1 MISSTLPSQLRS
13 VSDSSA
19 SCMIRHVGEPQFRS
33 RRFRA
38 FCFPGAAIS
47 GLPSRAKPSPT
58 IKPVTLLLVLLPQNA
73 HMIDEKK
80 LELAGPISVIAA
92 IACAELGSRAL
103 ASWPTSSALWYLNL
117 EVFRAFEYSLNG
129 TVERLMTDGIAQAS
143 FVAAA
148 LFGLVCVSLMVK
160 VRLASA
166 LASNLSLLYS
176 GLLLLGA
183 YVASNPVAAGS
194 FSVSGLWTPSCLLAG
209 AIVLVSLVSSAI
221 SHRSYWRTIFA

>member
-1 MISSTLPSQLRS
+1 MLRNEHLQILGPAS
-13 VSDSSA
+13 V
-19 SCMIRHVGEPQFRS
+19 VGVIL
-33 RRFRA
+33 
-38 FCFPGAAIS
+38 CAAI
-47 GLPSRAKPSPT
+47 G
-58 IKPVTLLLVLLPQNA
+58 A
-73 HMIDEKK
+73 H
-80 LELAGPISVIAA
+80 
-92 IACAELGSRAL
+92 AL

-221 SHRSYWRTIFA
+221 SHRSYWRTIFS

>member
-1 MISSTLPSQLRS
+1 
-13 VSDSSA
+13 
-19 SCMIRHVGEPQFRS
+19 
-33 RRFRA
+33 
-38 FCFPGAAIS
+38 
-47 GLPSRAKPSPT
+47 
-58 IKPVTLLLVLLPQNA
+58 
-73 HMIDEKK
+73 MIDEKK

-117 EVFRAFEYSLNG
+117 EVFRSFEYSLNG
-129 TVERLMTDGIAQAS
+129 IAQRLMADGVAQAS
-143 FVAAA
+143 IVAVLLFV
-148 LFGLVCVSLMVK
+148 LVCISLIVK

-176 GLLLLGA
+176 TLLLLGA

-194 FSVSGLWTPSCLLAG
+194 FRVSGLWTPSCFLAG
-209 AIVLVSLVSSAI
+209 AIALVSLVSSAI